1 MKPIYK
7 YFLFF
12 LICKLIALF
21 VFTKFSL
28 NYDYTISKLKGDTK
42 AYMYAANNLVTT
54 GTYAFEDNGDG
65 VTKYVLRM
73 PGMGA
78 ILALFLKLFSISNA
92 MKVFVFFQIILAAIA
107 AGYLFAYLKD
117 KIKSNIL
124 FVSLML
130 FFGLSYFMN
139 NYIAVN
145 LSETIAQSLFI
156 ITIVF
161 VLKRTEVKI
170 NVKLFVISFLF
181 AWLIFLRPFML
192 LFSPF
197 IALMLMQNTGFRFSN
212 FFKWNKIKTVFCF
225 FSLFFVCESLW
236 IYRNYIVTNEFIPLE
251 YSVKAEKESVMQ
263 EFTPIIYEYIK
274 AYNGVISVAYDD
286 RSTSH
291 YLWFYRDVE
300 LKKKGVV
307 RPENSIF
314 PSYAFTKEIT
324 IDSITKWRSDLDSA
338 MNFPI
343 TDTRRMLAKE
353 VFAKKMQPLI
363 AGVKN
368 NTGSFFQVKVRF
380 VNFYRYIVPPFQ
392 SGKYFFNI
400 EWMKKISALVDYAA
414 SLVFISLFMILGLFY
429 VFKTYRTNFMVL
441 YLIIPS
447 FLLLLI
453 FSFYFN
459 VREERELYVFYPV
472 FFIAGTMFFNQLIT
486 KFINRRFEKSS
497 NNRN

>member
-65 VTKYVLRM
+65 ITKYVLRM

-78 ILALFLKLFSISNA
+78 ILALFLKFFSISNA

-117 KIKSNIL
+117 KVKSNIL
-124 FVSLML
+124 FLSLIL

-145 LSETIAQSLFI
+145 LSETIAQSLFVI
-156 ITIVF
+156 IIVF
-161 VLKRTEVKI
+161 ILKRTEVKI
-170 NVKLFVISFLF
+170 NYKLFVISFLL

-197 IALMLMQNTGFRFSN
+197 LVLMLMQNTGFRFSN
-212 FFKWNKIKTVFCF
+212 FFKWNKVKIVFCF

-236 IYRNYIVTNEFIPLE
+236 IYRNYKVTNEFIPLE

-263 EFTPIIYEYIK
+263 EFTPIIYDYIK
-274 AYNGVISVAYDD
+274 AFNGVISVAYDD
-286 RSTSH
+286 RSASH
-291 YLWFYRDVE
+291 YLWFYRDSE
-300 LKKKGVV
+300 LKKKGVM
-307 RPENSIF
+307 RPENTIF

-324 IDSITKWRSDLDSA
+324 IDSIAKWRSDVDSA
-338 MNFPI
+338 MNFTI
-343 TDTRRMLAKE
+343 TDNSRMLAKD

-363 AGVKN
+363 SNVRN
-368 NTGSFFQVKVRF
+368 NTGYFFHAKIRF
-380 VNFYRYIVPPFQ
+380 VNFYRYIVPQFQ

-414 SLVFISLFMILGLFY
+414 SLVFISLFIILGLFY

>member
-78 ILALFLKLFSISNA
+78 ILALFLKFFSVSNA

-107 AGYLFAYLKD
+107 STYLFSYLKD
-117 KIKSNIL
+117 KIKSNAL
-124 FVSLML
+124 FVGLML

-145 LSETIAQSLFI
+145 LSETIAQSLFVVI
-156 ITIVF
+156 IVF
-161 VLKRTEVKI
+161 ILKRSEVKI
-170 NVKLFVISFLF
+170 NYKLFVISFLF

-197 IALMLMQNTGFRFSN
+197 LVLMLMQNTGFRFVD
-212 FFKWNKIKTVFCF
+212 FFKWSKIKIVICF
-225 FSLFFVCESLW
+225 FSVFFICESLW
-236 IYRNYIVTNEFIPLE
+236 IYRNYKITNEFIPLE

-263 EFTPIIYEYIK
+263 EFTPIIYNYIK
-274 AYNGVISVAYDD
+274 AFNGVISVAYDD

-291 YLWFYRDVE
+291 YLWFYRDSE

-307 RPENSIF
+307 RPENTIF
-314 PSYAFTKEIT
+314 PSYAFVKGIT
-324 IDSITKWRSDLDSA
+324 IDSITRWRIDVDSA

-343 TDTRRMLAKE
+343 TDSRRIVMKE
-353 VFAKKMQPLI
+353 IFEKKMQPLI
-363 AGVKN
+363 SGVKN
-368 NTGSFFQVKVRF
+368 NTGTFFQVKVRF

-400 EWMKKISALVDYAA
+400 EWMKKISAIIDYAA
-414 SLVFISLFMILGLFY
+414 SLIFISLFIILGLFY
-429 VFKTYRTNFMVL
+429 VFKTYKTNFMIL
-441 YLIIPS
+441 YLVIPS

-472 FFIAGTMFFNQLIT
+472 FFIAGAMFFNKLIG
-486 KFINRRFEKSS
+486 KFLNKSFEKSS
-497 NNRN
+497 NNRD